1 MTKEILGKIQKIL
14 WAALLVSLPVTN
26 FPYFPSALGGS
37 KISVRPLLIYP
48 LILLILFTL
57 LALWKRKLSQA
68 FLPFLVFFILVLI
81 SASLPFIQ
89 GFTPEISDVSLTS
102 RTFRTIITLFLAAAI
117 YLTVSMTVIDEEG
130 LRFTLRW
137 LYIGMIIALVWGTLQ
152 IIYVLDDSRWLYEM
166 MRKIQVH
173 LSINRGR
180 TDRIIGLTQ
189 EPSWFADQI
198 SALWLPWILSASLMN
213 RTVFKR
219 RWGQISVE
227 RILLVWMLIVLVFTL
242 SRAGLAVAAIVV
254 GSGVLFFRP
263 KRAPDKQGIK
273 RQGVFGKV
281 SNFYSSLPGFV
292 RSIILIVTVAAVL
305 GGLVF
310 IVSMESKYIF
320 RMWDYW
326 LGISPKAQAIGSKSL
341 KGYFRYVGFG
351 PRFVYWETAYRTF
364 TNYPLFGV
372 GLGNYTFHFI
382 ENLPAVQVGFFPEI
396 ITKLIPGP
404 KRVITAKNF
413 FARLLAETG
422 FLGTAAFITFLIVL
436 AGAGLYMWL
445 SKDSNEKFWGAGAL
459 LGLIAFLVDT
469 FSYDSFAIPNPWILF
484 GLITAAF
491 TVFIKSKNQHE
502 ECLS

>member
-1 MTKEILGKIQKIL
+1 MVI
-14 WAALLVSLPVTN
+14 
-26 FPYFPSALGGS
+26 
-37 KISVRPLLIYP
+37 
-48 LILLILFTL
+48 
-57 LALWKRKLSQA
+57 
-68 FLPFLVFFILVLI
+68 
-81 SASLPFIQ
+81 
-89 GFTPEISDVSLTS
+89 
-102 RTFRTIITLFLAAAI
+102 
-117 YLTVSMTVIDEEG
+117 IDEED
-130 LRFTLRW
+130 LQFTLKW

-152 IIYVLDDSRWLYEM
+152 IIYVLDDGNWLYDKM
-166 MRKIQVH
+166 WNIQKH
-173 LSINRGR
+173 ISIHRGR
-180 TDRIIGLTQ
+180 TDRINGLTQ

-213 RTVFKR
+213 RTVFKQ
-219 RWGQISVE
+219 RWGRITVE
-227 RILLVWMLIVLVFTL
+227 RILLVWMLIVLIFTL
-242 SRAGLAVAAIVV
+242 SRAGFAVAAIVI
-254 GSGVLFFRP
+254 GSGGLFFRP
-263 KRAPDKQGIK
+263 KRAPDRQGVK

-281 SNFYSSLPGFV
+281 SNFYLSLPSFV
-292 RSIILIVTVAAVL
+292 RSIILIVTVVMVL

-310 IVSMESKYIF
+310 VVSMESNYIF

-396 ITKLIPGP
+396 ITKLIPGS
-404 KRVITAKNF
+404 KRVVTAKNF

-422 FLGTAAFITFLIVL
+422 FIGTAAFITFVIML

-484 GLITAAF
+484 GLITAALAVF
-491 TVFIKSKNQHE
+491 TKYKNQDE
-502 ECLS
+502 ESLT